1 MHPIYMSVC
10 CNQRNLIEAA
20 KLLFFKHLNW
30 KQQCAI
36 YHQRFVKAKE
46 AAATQKAAE
55 EAATQKAAEEAAT
68 QKAAEEAATQEA
80 AEEAAATQETSY
92 PLAQD
97 SNAHH
102 GSNLAA
108 YEQMRGT
115 MTPKEEQ
122 YLMEMCST
130 SRSSWSPE
138 GETVAALDG

>member
-46 AAATQKAAE
+46 A
-55 EAATQKAAEEAAT
+55 AATQKAAEEAAT

>member
-36 YHQRFVKAKE
+36 YHQKFVNAKE

-55 EAATQKAAEEAAT
+55 EAG
-68 QKAAEEAATQEA
+68 TQEA
-80 AEEAAATQETSY
+80 AEEAAATTQETSY

-97 SNAHH
+97 SNANH

-108 YEQMRGT
+108 YEQMRDA
-115 MTPKEEQ
+115 MTTKEEQ

-130 SRSSWSPE
+130 SRNSCDLE